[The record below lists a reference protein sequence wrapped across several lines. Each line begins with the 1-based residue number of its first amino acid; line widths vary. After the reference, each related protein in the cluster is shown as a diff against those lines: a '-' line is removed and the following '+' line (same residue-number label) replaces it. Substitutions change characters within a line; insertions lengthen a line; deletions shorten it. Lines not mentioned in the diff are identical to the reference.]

1 MIKSDKNLWESR
13 FCFSYYFCLMIQG
26 SGAVPLTNGSGFRR
40 PKNIT
45 QPSLNSYQK
54 FHINSG
60 TISPPGYMSFA
71 FFYLVKKHKS
81 KVLWKSIKIL
91 RLLLVA
97 VFRIQNFLYDTAP
110 GLAPHPNLEASQTK
124 NFEEKIQHLFTVT
137 KTDY

>member
-1 MIKSDKNLWESR
+1 
-13 FCFSYYFCLMIQG
+13 MIQG
-26 SGAVPLTNGSGFRR
+26 SGAVPLTNGSGFRW

-45 QPSLNSYQK
+45 QHSLNSYQK

-60 TISPPGYMSFA
+60 TICPPGYMSFAFFYLVKNMSFA

-81 KVLWKSIKIL
+81 KVLWKSIKFL

-97 VFRIQNFLYDTAP
+97 VFRIKNFLYDTAP
-110 GLAPHPNLEASQTK
+110 GLAPHPNSEASQTK